1 MEKNLITVRNYALF
15 KKQTESYIHRQCRD
29 GKIKTHEI
37 DGVRFIVVSD
47 EIYQQ
52 IQESRK

>member
-1 MEKNLITVRNYALF
+1 MKENLITVRNYALF
-15 KKQTESYIHRQCRD
+15 KKQTESYIHRLCRD

-37 DGVRFIVVSD
+37 DGVRFIIVSD
-47 EIYQQ
+47 EVYNQ